1 MDCSLLGSPVL
12 HCLLEFA
19 QIHVHWVSGAIYS
32 SHPLP
37 PPSPPALNLS
47 QHQGLFCWVALHI
60 RWPKYWSFS
69 FSVNNNEPD
78 MLLAAGIP
86 CGYDTRGRKCHGWSP
101 LRITMFTSH
110 FIPFSSSS
118 GGSSDSHW
126 SLFPFYPHK
135 SMQLSVFV
143 LNHSIMH
150 EKRLVIPM
158 EKLLRNLLGL
168 LIPKFLGNMFLV
180 W

>member
-1 MDCSLLGSPVL
+1 MSIESVLPFNHLILCWPLL
-12 HCLLEFA
+12 
-19 QIHVHWVSGAIYS
+19 
-32 SHPLP
+32 LP
-37 PPSPPALNLS
+37 SVFPSIRVFSNESALR
-47 QHQGLFCWVALHI
+47 I
-60 RWPKYWSFS
+60 RWTKNWSFS